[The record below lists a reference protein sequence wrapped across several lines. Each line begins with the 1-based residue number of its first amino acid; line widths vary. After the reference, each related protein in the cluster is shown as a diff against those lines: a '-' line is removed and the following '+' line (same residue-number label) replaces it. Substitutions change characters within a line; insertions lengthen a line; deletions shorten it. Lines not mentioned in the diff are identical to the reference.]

1 MPIPG
6 GLNKPPRGPPHG
18 GKVAVGSDRARGQRV
33 VQGGLAA
40 RWVVGGGALLLG
52 LCLSGGVAAKQGDRL
67 VGYGDFRFGMTLAEI
82 QGLIGDAPLSPEDGL
97 DAIET
102 AETIAGMA
110 ATRRLL
116 LDDRRLV
123 GILFQWRLEDAAGKE
138 ADAACKTLFTRLL
151 GQLSARYG
159 PPALGPDR
167 GTPIEPAVPGASFA
181 GASFWSFFDGAS
193 VALIVRRTGA
203 PCRATLNYR
212 APPPG

>member
-1 MPIPG
+1 M
-6 GLNKPPRGPPHG
+6 
-18 GKVAVGSDRARGQRV
+18 
-33 VQGGLAA
+33 VQGGLADRLA
-40 RWVVGGGALLLG
+40 AWGGALLLG
-52 LCLSGGVAAKQGDRL
+52 LCLSDGAAAKPGDRL

-82 QGLIGDAPLSPEDGL
+82 QALIGDVPVSPEDGL

-116 LDDRRLV
+116 FDDRRLV

-138 ADAACKTLFTRLL
+138 GDAACETLFTRLL
-151 GQLSARYG
+151 GQLSGRYG
-159 PPALGPDR
+159 PPVLGPDR
-167 GTPIEPAVPGASFA
+167 GAPIEPAVPGASFA

-193 VALIVRRTGA
+193 VALNVRRTGA
-203 PCRATLNYR
+203 PCRATLNYQ